1 MTMLV
6 FLPSR
11 DITFV
16 MVAVFNAPVLASAL
30 GGFALFFLYEAGEED
45 ASMALGRVWIFFFE
59 PITLH
64 LYSRTSKW
72 KPCGDWRNG
81 FHYSFTGV
89 DTTVFA
95 FATQVK
101 KGDPSKALSAP
112 SSRLEVFSLVPM
124 R

>member
-1 MTMLV
+1 MLV

-95 FATQVK
+95 FLAQLK
-101 KGDPSKALSAP
+101 KGVSLRASVAAA
-112 SSRLEVFSLVPM
+112 RRWEVFSLVPM